1 MPKASKIHQATKTLA
16 TLKQQGHTVK
26 AMEVYD
32 DKIRFEFAVSS
43 KDFDDDEYNELD
55 YIDWKMHD

>member
-1 MPKASKIHQATKTLA
+1 MPKASKIHQATKALA

-32 DKIRFEFAVSS
+32 DKIRFEFAVTS
-43 KDFDDDEYNELD
+43 KDFDDEEPHELD
-55 YIDWKMHD
+55 NINWKFHE